1 MKCCILHQKLQMLN
15 CSILHKIKHQ
25 PQQQQ
30 QQQQEEEGSTH
41 NHLNPPTN
49 TSPSPASRTHR
60 QSLELQHTP
69 SSTTASGE
77 RGGER
82 EGEGTYPQQEREVP
96 TRPISDSSSRLLPR
110 EEEKEGGRSS
120 NDDES
125 DDEFFEALEDHE
137 EEEDVGDPTLPPLQR
152 EPGDR
157 KEEEEEREGR
167 REREGEVEREE
178 RQGTED
184 KPDGRLQLCGDLVLI
199 ATGEPMYIPVT
210 QVSIKPRL
218 VPRPSLAS
226 TRKWV

>member
-25 PQQQQ
+25 PQR
-30 QQQQEEEGSTH
+30 QQQEEGSTP
-41 NHLNPPTN
+41 NYLTPPTN
-49 TSPSPASRTHR
+49 TSPSPASRTHH

-96 TRPISDSSSRLLPR
+96 TRPISDSNSRLLPR
-110 EEEKEGGRSS
+110 EEEKEGEGGRSS
-120 NDDES
+120 NDEES

-137 EEEDVGDPTLPPLQR
+137 EEEDVGDPTSPPLQR
-152 EPGDR
+152 ELGDR

-167 REREGEVEREE
+167 REREREVEREG
-178 RQGTED
+178 QGTGD

-210 QVSIKPRL
+210 QVSLKTPDLHLLPQESGSGI
-218 VPRPSLAS
+218 
-226 TRKWV
+226 